1 MKKFTTANVAH
12 RPPEHTQN
20 IANAQDRGAE
30 GIVKIS
36 ESVCVSQEIGY
47 FESVLGV
54 RRADEYLMMVPPLL
68 GAQTD
73 DLLTF
78 RHPDPDELL
87 TTGLSVTSAMPAPGG
102 TMSRVDLQSRPP
114 QVSLTGPPPAESQ
127 QNSAELSL

>member
-1 MKKFTTANVAH
+1 M
-12 RPPEHTQN
+12 
-20 IANAQDRGAE
+20 
-30 GIVKIS
+30 S

-47 FESVLGV
+47 FESALGV